1 MSFFEISSFVSLIS
15 HVHILASRRWREL
28 SGLFDFCWEGWAL
41 LPMKTDSFLPDQ
53 KSIWMLSSSTAKGK
67 CPSYQL
73 CMQMSMWHSAEDWFN
88 LKLCLLHKPG
98 CFVLIP
104 GSAWQS
110 NRTFRHYM
118 KFRGFPRRASSCFWF
133 TKTTEK
139 SENRSGQLLGS
150 VWRGSMWKRGPQEKP
165 SLISGLN
172 WPSVSCLETLNLCDM
187 FLGRI
192 SLYLYLINL
201 IKVFF
206 FFFGNGKEKEFIY
219 MVFLH

>member
-1 MSFFEISSFVSLIS
+1 MKRIIWPVWLLLGGLGPAS
-15 HVHILASRRWREL
+15 HENWH
-28 SGLFDFCWEGWAL
+28 
-41 LPMKTDSFLPDQ
+41 SFLPDQ
-53 KSIWMLSSSTAKGK
+53 KSIWMLSSSRAKGK
-67 CPSYQL
+67 CPSHQL
-73 CMQMSMWHSAEDWFN
+73 CMQMSMWRSAEDWFSS
-88 LKLCLLHKPG
+88 KLCLLHKPG
-98 CFVLIP
+98 CFVLSP

-118 KFRGFPRRASSCFWF
+118 KFRGFPRRVSSCFWF

-139 SENRSGQLLGS
+139 SESRSGQLLGS

-201 IKVFF
+201 IKVLSLF
-206 FFFGNGKEKEFIY
+206 FFFGNGKEKEFMY